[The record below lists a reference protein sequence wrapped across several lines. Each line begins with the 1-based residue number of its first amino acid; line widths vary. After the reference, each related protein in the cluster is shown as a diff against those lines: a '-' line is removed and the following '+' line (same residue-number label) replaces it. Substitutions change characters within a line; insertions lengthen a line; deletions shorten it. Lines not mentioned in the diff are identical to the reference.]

1 MNKENFY
8 ILLNNAVKGNQSA
21 FEKLIRLYE
30 PLIKKKCYIN
40 GAYDEDLE
48 QEILIQIAR
57 KITSFSIQ
65 KRA

>member
-8 ILLNNAVKGNQSA
+8 ILLNNTVKGNQSA
-21 FEKLIRLYE
+21 FENLIRLYE

-40 GAYDEDLE
+40 GTYDEDL
-48 QEILIQIAR
+48 QQVLLIQIAR